1 MLYVPRKSI
10 FVNAIQFNSWDSVYK
25 GKYTSLGLKQVPA
38 GTQGRCDCGRPLTD
52 HALFNNQLV
61 CPGLYLL
68 YEGNIVT
75 SVMRPA
81 DFESTYK
88 SLGENAIEVEGEIVN
103 AKKES

>member
-1 MLYVPRKSI
+1 MLYVPRKPM
-10 FVNAIQFNSWDSVYK
+10 FVSAIQFNSWNDVQK

-38 GTQGRCDCGRPLTD
+38 GTQGMCDCGRPITD

-68 YEGNIVT
+68 YEGNIIT

-81 DFESTYK
+81 DFTATYK
-88 SLGENAIEVEGEIVN
+88 PLGEASYEVEGEVVD